1 LRFAGSIVGP
11 ARGTAIVIR
20 ALALLGPSLL
30 EPRSTGR
37 ARGEMLL
44 KLLERNVAHIEQRLV
59 LVAPPAAA
67 IPTSFRNVL
76 VAPDQ
81 HVRLVREVQ
90 RMRAS
95 VYLEDGALD
104 RRQLSAEG
112 LHRTPEDQRSWH
124 LLFMNH
130 NRQVSAC
137 VWYLQH
143 QMDASFGDL
152 RVRRCP
158 LARNEGWSAKLWH
171 AVECE
176 LARARRDNLCYAEVG
191 GWAVAPES
199 RCTSEGLLLALAAYS
214 LGRRMGGALGITM
227 ATVRHSS
234 SAILRRVGG
243 SCLYS
248 GADEIPSYYDPS
260 YRCTMELLRFDSR
273 QPSAKYASL
282 IMTLTQ
288 KLTEVQIIASGLWH
302 PATAVSIGDRRPQHA
317 A

>member
-1 LRFAGSIVGP
+1 LPP
-11 ARGTAIVIR
+11 AV
-20 ALALLGPSLL
+20 P
-30 EPRSTGR
+30 GR
-37 ARGEMLL
+37 APGDVLL

-67 IPTSFRNVL
+67 IPTTFRNVV

-95 VYLEDGALD
+95 VYLEDGAVD
-104 RRQLSAEG
+104 RRQLSVEG

-124 LLFMNH
+124 LLFLNG
-130 NRQVSAC
+130 NRQVTAC

-143 QMDASFGDL
+143 TMDASFGDL
-152 RVRRCP
+152 RVRTCP
-158 LARNEGWSAKLWH
+158 LAHDAGWCDRLWH
-171 AVECE
+171 AVESE
-176 LARARRDNLCYAEVG
+176 LARARQDNLWYAEVG

-214 LGRRMGGALGITM
+214 LGRRLGGALGITM

-243 SCLYS
+243 SHLYS
-248 GADEIPSYYDPS
+248 GTDEIPPYYDPS

-273 QPSAKYASL
+273 QPSAKYLPL
-282 IMTLTQ
+282 ITALTHN
-288 KLTEVQIIASGLWH
+288 LTYVPIIASGMWR
-302 PATAVSIGDRRPQHA
+302 PTCAVSLDDRRPQHA